1 MLNNKMTGISM
12 FSSAGIAETYLEDL
26 NIDIRLA
33 NELIEERASYYSHF
47 YPKVDMVVGDIMSP
61 SVYETYI
68 KKAKALSPKFL
79 LATPPCQGMSSLGKK
94 AYEEDQ
100 RNYLIFAVLRVIDE
114 LDLDVIAIENVPKF
128 LKLYFPYEGKYLGIV
143 DILKRKYSSRYIID
157 PVVVNAKDYG
167 VPQSRPRAII
177 KLYKPGYKW
186 DLPDAEK
193 EITLREAIGY
203 LPSLE
208 SGEDSGI
215 KYHYALKHSAMHIEV
230 MSHTPEGQSAFKNK
244 VYYPKKAD
252 GTMVSGF
259 HNTYNRMHW
268 DLPCAAVTT
277 NSGMISGHNNVHPGR
292 PKPDGTYSDARVLTL
307 LELIIVS
314 SLPTDWNLPKDYKE
328 SLVRTIIGEAI
339 PPRLLYKVLSTLSI
353 KGPND
358 NEPKKKNH
366 KPMDTINRADKKSK
380 WTVMKYVNSF
390 DLILQYADLIRDLNA
405 RVDDD
410 TIMEINSIMK
420 DMHIYQPKYGKPSV
434 DTTNFKICQ
443 IVYFMFAYRNE
454 ASLNREIVYSPLG
467 NLLLDNID
475 NKEWVAK
482 IFATMLYGMPF
493 NHPFNKMNPSFNLFP
508 LRLIFKLL
516 TDGRLNYQLYQDE
529 VFYHIFWVK
538 EIDEDSYEDLV
549 KTILAFRALSPATKY
564 EMFTE
569 RLSVQDTLANS
580 LHETTYLFGQLESA
594 GIATIFEG
602 YDVGTLRQ
610 GGFGRGEVP
619 DFISPEELAKHKPT
633 GIRMY
638 KTEGIR
644 LNQNMV
650 SLIKSLLLA
659 YPYYE
664 KPHDQLG
671 TLGRQDYILHLYNFY
686 PHELLSEL
694 GIKKNRIQ
702 TMLQITKNIQKYSR
716 NQEEGDCYKFEDV
729 LSDAFNEFDDVDA
742 HTIGG
747 AGNTDVECIY
757 LTINEKFAIEAKST
771 QTKLGG
777 INAGRLQL
785 HRDKINAKYTIIVA
799 PYYKPSVETD
809 IQKTV
814 NVMITAS
821 SLSNFL
827 YQYTIHNPEGIS
839 YEPLYKIV
847 QESLGTNITGKVNE
861 YVAKNFGIGR
871 AC

>member
-1 MLNNKMTGISM
+1 
-12 FSSAGIAETYLEDL
+12 
-26 NIDIRLA
+26 
-33 NELIEERASYYSHF
+33 
-47 YPKVDMVVGDIMSP
+47 
-61 SVYETYI
+61 
-68 KKAKALSPKFL
+68 
-79 LATPPCQGMSSLGKK
+79 
-94 AYEEDQ
+94 
-100 RNYLIFAVLRVIDE
+100 
-114 LDLDVIAIENVPKF
+114 
-128 LKLYFPYEGKYLGIV
+128 
-143 DILKRKYSSRYIID
+143 
-157 PVVVNAKDYG
+157 
-167 VPQSRPRAII
+167 
-177 KLYKPGYKW
+177 
-186 DLPDAEK
+186 
-193 EITLREAIGY
+193 
-203 LPSLE
+203 
-208 SGEDSGI
+208 
-215 KYHYALKHSAMHIEV
+215 
-230 MSHTPEGQSAFKNK
+230 
-244 VYYPKKAD
+244 
-252 GTMVSGF
+252 
-259 HNTYNRMHW
+259 
-268 DLPCAAVTT
+268 
-277 NSGMISGHNNVHPGR
+277 
-292 PKPDGTYSDARVLTL
+292 
-307 LELIIVS
+307 
-314 SLPTDWNLPKDYKE
+314 
-328 SLVRTIIGEAI
+328 
-339 PPRLLYKVLSTLSI
+339 
-353 KGPND
+353 
-358 NEPKKKNH
+358 
-366 KPMDTINRADKKSK
+366 MDTINRADKKSK

-410 TIMEINSIMK
+410 TIKDINSIMK
-420 DMHIYQPKYGKPSV
+420 DMHIYQPKFGKPSV

-454 ASLNREIVYSPLG
+454 ASQNKEIVYSPLG

-516 TDGRLNYQLYQDE
+516 TDGRLNCMLYQDE

-580 LHETTYLFGQLESA
+580 LHETTYLFGQLQSA
-594 GIATIFEG
+594 GIATILEG

-610 GGFGRGEVP
+610 GGFGRGDVP
-619 DFISPEELAKHKPT
+619 DFISPEELANHKPT
-633 GIRMY
+633 GIRTY

-644 LNQNMV
+644 LNMNMV
-650 SLIKSLLLA
+650 SLINSLLKA
-659 YPYYE
+659 YPFYE
-664 KPHDQLG
+664 KPHDQLD

-702 TMLQITKNIQKYSR
+702 TMLQITKDIQKYSR
-716 NQEEGDCYKFEDV
+716 NQEEGDCFKFEDV

-747 AGNTDVECIY
+747 AGNTDVECLY

-785 HRDKINAKYTIIVA
+785 HRSKINAKYTIIVA

-809 IQKTV
+809 IENTA

-839 YEPLYKIV
+839 YEPLYNIV
-847 QESLGTNITGKVNE
+847 QESLGTNITSKVND
-861 YVAKNFGIGR
+861 YVAKSFGIGK